1 MGVTTETSRRLR
13 ADAARNSGRILRA
26 ARQVWAEQGPDA
38 LLEDIARRAGVGIA
52 TLYRHFPDKAGLVRA
67 ALDQSFAEDIAPAI
81 ERALDDDDPRRGL
94 ATVLEAAMST
104 AARERNTLAAARNS
118 GAVTAEASS
127 PFIESLTLLAR
138 RGQEAGVIREDLVPG
153 DLPRIMV
160 ILMGVLWTMEPG
172 SDGWRRYLALVL
184 DALSPGAASP
194 LPDAVPLRSARK
206 RGGWPV

>member
-1 MGVTTETSRRLR
+1 MTTESSRRPR
-13 ADAARNSGRILRA
+13 ADAARNSGKIVRA
-26 ARQVWAEQGPDA
+26 ARRVWAEQGPDA

-127 PFIESLTLLAR
+127 PFVESLTLLAR

-160 ILMGVLWTMEPG
+160 MLMGVLWTMEPG

-194 LPDAVPLRSARK
+194 LPAAVPLRSARR